1 MIDLDLAAS
10 IRGLPRFNEGPQGS
24 WVEGWAEWNFL
35 KTGREISER
44 VPGFAKRLSEWT
56 FHCKRHT
63 YARSMAHTIVGEG
76 RAASAAEALR
86 GYLLEQGKKWNM
98 ATRQGF

>member
-1 MIDLDLAAS
+1 
-10 IRGLPRFNEGPQGS
+10 
-24 WVEGWAEWNFL
+24 VEGWAEWNFL

-86 GYLLEQGKKWNM
+86 GYLLEQGKKWNIKRM
-98 ATRQGF
+98 ATRQGP